1 MTQANLQV
9 QNGSPG
15 SWNQRAYDFL
25 KQAHGMLPADGNSGP
40 GYMFY
45 ATPEQKANVEM
56 YAKYVTNGTEM
67 NVPIDQMIANSVSRD
82 KAHKDLYENLTL
94 GAAPGGIGDCS
105 RRSDSCVAG
114 RANIQYGRGAG
125 IRGTGVA
132 GRDGRD

>member
-1 MTQANLQV
+1 
-9 QNGSPG
+9 
-15 SWNQRAYDFL
+15 
-25 KQAHGMLPADGNSGP
+25 MLPADGNSGP

-82 KAHKDLYENLTL
+82 KGTQGPIRKSDARR
-94 GAAPGGIGDCS
+94 GGGGSGDCS

-125 IRGTGVA
+125 IRGVGVA